1 MAGFVHVHICTWAIL
16 VIFFSNK
23 PHSNTTTGKKG
34 GEGEGEV
41 EIIHMCIYML
51 LPV

>member
-1 MAGFVHVHICTWAIL
+1 MCIYVHGT
-16 VIFFSNK
+16 
-23 PHSNTTTGKKG
+23 HSNTTMGKKG